1 MYQKLA
7 DRLKLYEQNHP
18 IKDDDGLMAA
28 IEDILNEQDSL
39 PIEERDFD
47 LIAEATD
54 SILKLQGYRESDRA
68 TMAEE
73 AANSVKARIA
83 SHQKGITAN
92 GKPQNKHHSV
102 LRWIIP
108 LVAVLAMTTVA
119 VFASPTNRL
128 AISELSHR
136 IYSSIIR
143 KTVYHEDNI
152 DLVTTSDTATF
163 STFEELSKSFNN
175 SIELPFGLKDDLSDL
190 EIKAY
195 DFGDSFNINVSF
207 VYCNSP
213 CTIIITNQQNTSQVD
228 LEYNYTVKNHNA
240 LLSECDDYI
249 LAEWIHG
256 PCYYRIKA
264 PNKNLMES
272 IIYSLEVY
280 DE

>member
-92 GKPQNKHHSV
+92 GKPQNKHRSV

-108 LVAVLAMTTVA
+108 LVAILTLTTAVA
-119 VFASPTNRL
+119 LASPTSRL
-128 AISELSHR
+128 AISDMTKRVFST
-136 IYSSIIR
+136 I
-143 KTVYHEDNI
+143 KPQTVYHEDNI
-152 DLVTTSDTATF
+152 DLITSEETIVYSSFSELSEAYGNSILLPFSLENDCLNMSIESILFGQSDKIIISFIYNTFQCSITVNHPQQPSSTSD
-163 STFEELSKSFNN
+163 NN
-175 SIELPFGLKDDLSDL
+175 VKESESDIVRSDC
-190 EIKAY
+190 ETY
-195 DFGDSFNINVSF
+195 M
-207 VYCNSP
+207 
-213 CTIIITNQQNTSQVD
+213 
-228 LEYNYTVKNHNA
+228 
-240 LLSECDDYI
+240 
-249 LAEWIHG
+249 LAEWEFNG
-256 PCYYRIKA
+256 DSYQVKS
-264 PNKNLMES
+264 NDKS
-272 IIYSLEVY
+272 TLELVI
-280 DE
+280 ERMR